1 MHYMWHVL
9 TDFSSSVNMRTL
21 VLILFQ
27 LELYLTIIKLKK
39 RPKLLLQLLMALQD
53 VDLDTLEA
61 PVTS

>member
-1 MHYMWHVL
+1 MWHVL